1 MAWRGA
7 GTGPELT
14 PPLRFASEDNQLI
27 VTLAWQASAGM
38 NGRNEEG
45 ATQVIARRGAGLALL
60 GLISILAVG
69 CAENPPP
76 APAVMA
82 PAVSADQLVGKWGF
96 AAYHRDEDRARTI
109 KEAAAQCNR
118 PYVIDK
124 GPTGGLMMNM
134 ADQKELSELVL
145 KGGPNGQTY
154 LGPTGD
160 AGTADDRIVTN
171 VDANSFT
178 TVWVDPDNASR
189 YGTSVYVRCGKR

>member
-1 MAWRGA
+1 
-7 GTGPELT
+7 
-14 PPLRFASEDNQLI
+14 
-27 VTLAWQASAGM
+27 M
-38 NGRNEEG
+38 NCRNEEG
-45 ATQVIARRGAGLALL
+45 ATQVIARRGAGLALICL
-60 GLISILAVG
+60 FSVFAVG

-76 APAVMA
+76 APAIVA

-96 AAYHRDEDRARTI
+96 AAYHRDEDRARTT

-124 GPTGGLMMNM
+124 GPNGGLMMNL

-145 KGGPNGQTY
+145 KAGPNGQTY
-154 LGPTGD
+154 LGPAGD
-160 AGTADDRIVTN
+160 AGTADDRIVSN

>member
-1 MAWRGA
+1 
-7 GTGPELT
+7 
-14 PPLRFASEDNQLI
+14 
-27 VTLAWQASAGM
+27 M
-38 NGRNEEG
+38 NCRNEEG
-45 ATQVIARRGAGLALL
+45 ATQVIARRGAGLALIC
-60 GLISILAVG
+60 LISAFAVG

-76 APAVMA
+76 APAIVA

-96 AAYHRDEDRARTI
+96 AAYHRDEDRTRTI

-118 PYVIDK
+118 PYVIAK
-124 GPTGGLMMNM
+124 GPTGGVMMNM

-145 KGGPNGQTY
+145 KGGPSGQTY
-154 LGPTGD
+154 LGPPGD
-160 AGTADDRIVTN
+160 AGTADDRIVSN

>member
-1 MAWRGA
+1 
-7 GTGPELT
+7 
-14 PPLRFASEDNQLI
+14 
-27 VTLAWQASAGM
+27 M
-38 NGRNEEG
+38 NCRNEEG
-45 ATQVIARRGAGLALL
+45 ATQVIARRGAGLALIC
-60 GLISILAVG
+60 LISAFAVG

-76 APAVMA
+76 APAIVA

-109 KEAAAQCNR
+109 KEAKAQCNR

-124 GPTGGLMMNM
+124 GPNGGVMMNL

-145 KGGPNGQTY
+145 KAGPNGQTY
-154 LGPTGD
+154 LGPAGD
-160 AGTADDRIVTN
+160 AGTADDRIVSN